1 MYLPRTLIV
10 SDQPFHRDCLYALL
24 SSFQTIELVDRT
36 SLLECEYIEFIDKH
50 IDVLVVDVNESS
62 SMDEIRNLFQ
72 KFHKSRKLVITSNT
86 NNWFLSALIHIGANG
101 CFITTEKGSELAIAI
116 RVIYSE
122 RWYLP
127 EDLYNQLY
135 CELDIKQQEIFS
147 VVEEVIHPMDIH
159 KVDFNS
165 LTSRELEVLRL
176 MAIGETSSSIAEK
189 LFISDSTVSTH
200 RKHILKK
207 LGFNNTPTL
216 IRYTLE
222 QGLI

>member
-10 SDQPFHRDCLYALL
+10 SDHLFNRDCLFALI
-24 SSFQTIELVDRT
+24 SSFQTIELVDKT
-36 SLLECEYIEFIDKH
+36 GISGSEYEVYIEKH
-50 IDVLVVDVNESS
+50 IDVLVVDVSEDS
-62 SMDEIRNLFQ
+62 SMELIRTLFQ
-72 KFHKSRKLVITSNT
+72 KFHKARKLIITSNR

-101 CFITTEKGSELAIAI
+101 CFITTAKGSDLAIAI
-116 RVIYSE
+116 RVIYAE

-127 EDLYNQLY
+127 EELYNQLY
-135 CELDIKQQEIFS
+135 CELDIEQQEIYNSFD
-147 VVEEVIHPMDIH
+147 EDDTINEIHR
-159 KVDFNS
+159 VDFDS

-176 MAIGETSSSIAEK
+176 MAIGETSAGIANK

>member
-1 MYLPRTLIV
+1 MYLPRILIV
-10 SDQPFHRDCLYALL
+10 SDQLFYRDCLYTLL
-24 SSFQTIELVDRT
+24 SSFQTIELIDKT
-36 SLLECEYIEFIDKH
+36 SLVESEYQEFLEKH
-50 IDVLVVDVNESS
+50 IDVLIVEVNESS
-62 SMDEIRNLFQ
+62 SMDAIRNLFQ
-72 KFHKSRKLVITSNT
+72 KFQKSRKLVITSNK

-101 CFITTEKGSELAIAI
+101 CFITTAKGSELAIAI

-127 EDLYNQLY
+127 EDLYHQLY
-135 CELDIKQQEIFS
+135 CELDTKQKEIFN
-147 VVEEVIHPMDIH
+147 VFDEVNQPIDIH

-165 LTSRELEVLRL
+165 LTSRELDVLRL
-176 MAIGETSSSIAEK
+176 IAIGETSSSIAEK

-216 IRYTLE
+216 IRFTLE